1 MSTEE
6 KIFLNEPYASVTSAK
21 IVIAGSTYA
30 TRNVGS
36 VRLETIGRPTWPFVI
51 MAMAIFPLPSGAYDW
66 ALIIALVGGVLAYV
80 KGPKAK
86 LHLVSG
92 GGEQL
97 AIEDSNFAM
106 VQTIHNAVVEAIS
119 TR

>member
-6 KIFLNEPYASVTSAK
+6 KVFLNEPYASVTSSR
-21 IVIAGSTYA
+21 IVIAGATYA

-36 VRLETIGRPTWPFVI
+36 VRLETIGRPSWPFVLI
-51 MAMAIFPLPSGAYDW
+51 AMAVFPLVKGAYDW
-66 ALIIALVGGVLAYV
+66 ALIIALVGGVFAYV

-86 LHLVSG
+86 LHLMAG
-92 GGEQL
+92 GGELL
-97 AIEDSNFAM
+97 AIEDSNFQM
-106 VQTIHNAVVEAIS
+106 VQTIHQAVVEAIS

>member
-6 KIFLNEPYASVTSAK
+6 KVFLNEPYASVSSAK
-21 IVIAGSTYA
+21 IVIAGATYA

-36 VRLETIGRPTWPFVI
+36 VRLETVGRPMWPFLVLTL
-51 MAMAIFPLPSGAYDW
+51 AMIPLFSKAYEW
-66 ALIIALVGGVLAYV
+66 ALILGMLGGVAAYV

-86 LHLVSG
+86 LHLMAG
-92 GGEQL
+92 GGELL
-97 AIEDSNFAM
+97 AIEDSNFEM
-106 VQTIHNAVVEAIS
+106 VQTIHKAVVEAIS

>member
-1 MSTEE
+1 M
-6 KIFLNEPYASVTSAK
+6 
-21 IVIAGSTYA
+21 A

-36 VRLETIGRPTWPFVI
+36 VRLETIGRPTWPFVVL
-51 MAMAIFPLPSGAYDW
+51 ALAIIPLASKAYDW
-66 ALIIALVGGVLAYV
+66 ALLIALVGGVSAYV

-97 AIEDSNFAM
+97 AIEDSNFQM